1 MINDKIALI
10 KSTPQ
15 YTEAISSPTKCAPLN
30 ITAAVENQ
38 IVQICF
44 PENPFKDGVSTKVLV
59 GDPIAVKALIKV
71 VLYGKDSTTEAERNM
86 KDYGTFDFFDDKK
99 TPEASLLAIEEV
111 LPSYPSADNFVLNYT
126 NIFFDFIHLRL
137 NNINEYIRDI
147 DGIDNALLRNAARLV
162 CSWFTTRS
170 AADVRNVRDLIRACK
185 VYDSYFCRNIKWL
198 LTEME
203 FWQCNTVGTSNPSN
217 TDMLFKESVVDPI
230 LARYT
235 NKRVP
240 VRVPVYK
247 LIAEIAPAPEYIYSE
262 AIFKYKL
269 NRCGAGLGFCC
280 CVK

>member
-86 KDYGTFDFFDDKK
+86 TDYGTFDFFDDKK
-99 TPEASLLAIEEV
+99 TPDASMLAIEEV
-111 LPSYPSADNFVLNYT
+111 LRAYPSTTDNFALDYSYS
-126 NIFFDFIHLRL
+126 NIFSDFTRLRQ
-137 NNINEYIRDI
+137 NEIDEYIRDI
-147 DGIDNALLRNAARLV
+147 NGIDNELFRLAVRNV
-162 CSWFTTRS
+162 CNWFIV
-170 AADVRNVRDLIRACK
+170 ADIRNVRDLIRACK
-185 VYDSYFCRNIKWL
+185 VYDLHLCRSVEWL

-203 FWQCNTVGTSNPSN
+203 CLPRDTVDKFDPSN
-217 TDMLFKESVVDPI
+217 TDWLFKESVVDPI
-230 LARYT
+230 LARYA
-235 NKRVP
+235 NK
-240 VRVPVYK
+240 RVPVYK
-247 LIAEIAPAPEYIYSE
+247 LIAEMPSIPGYTYTAE
-262 AIFKYKL
+262 IFKYKL
-269 NRCGAGLGFCC
+269 GKCGVDFRCYT
-280 CVK
+280 K

>member
-86 KDYGTFDFFDDKK
+86 TDYGTFDFFDDKK
-99 TPEASLLAIEEV
+99 TPDASMLAIEEV
-111 LPSYPSADNFVLNYT
+111 LRAYPSTTDNFALDYSYS
-126 NIFFDFIHLRL
+126 NIFSDFTRLRQ
-137 NNINEYIRDI
+137 NEIDEYIRDI
-147 DGIDNALLRNAARLV
+147 NGIDNELFRLAVRNV
-162 CSWFTTRS
+162 CNWFIV
-170 AADVRNVRDLIRACK
+170 ADIRNVRDLIRACK
-185 VYDSYFCRNIKWL
+185 VYDLHFCRSVEWL

-203 FWQCNTVGTSNPSN
+203 CLPRDTVGKFDPSN
-217 TDMLFKESVVDPI
+217 TDWLFKESVVDPI
-230 LARYT
+230 LARYA
-235 NKRVP
+235 NK
-240 VRVPVYK
+240 RVPVYK
-247 LIAEIAPAPEYIYSE
+247 LIAEMPSIPGYTYTAE
-262 AIFKYKL
+262 IFKYKL
-269 NRCGAGLGFCC
+269 GKCGVDFRCYT
-280 CVK
+280 K